1 MGTPKV
7 CSLLHGVFMG
17 VYLFEM
23 LTLCSPKF
31 QGRYYRFPSFVPRVP
46 PFVTGFST
54 NFLSL
59 YLKKSQ
65 YCVFFR
71 CCNPESFGCFPGK
84 FVCFPGLFSCFPH
97 MQSGKFGVFSGHI
110 CGLSGLTLCFLVSL
124 PFLLEKI
131 FIIKRRRLAAPYLVG
146 IFFQNEMQKIKSPPR
161 PRPLAD
167 LPFLAQ
173 IFVLKNG
180 QKRYKC

>member
-65 YCVFFR
+65 YCVFFDVAIR
-71 CCNPESFGCFPGK
+71 KVLGAFRANSFAFRAYFPAFPICNPESLECFPDT
-84 FVCFPGLFSCFPH
+84 FVGFPALPC
-97 MQSGKFGVFSGHI
+97 V
-110 CGLSGLTLCFLVSL
+110 FLVSL
-124 PFLLEKI
+124 PFLLEKN
-131 FIIKRRRLAAPYLVG
+131 FIIKRRRFAAPYLVG
-146 IFFQNEMQKIKSPPR
+146 IFFSK
-161 PRPLAD
+161 
-167 LPFLAQ
+167 
-173 IFVLKNG
+173 
-180 QKRYKC
+180 

>member
-1 MGTPKV
+1 MGPPKV

-31 QGRYYRFPSFVPRVP
+31 QGRYYRLPSFVPRVP

-65 YCVFFR
+65 YCVFFDVAIR
-71 CCNPESFGCFPGK
+71 KVLGAFRANSFAFRAYFPAFPICNPESLECFPDT
-84 FVCFPGLFSCFPH
+84 FVGFPALPCVFWYLYLFCW
-97 MQSGKFGVFSGHI
+97 KTFS
-110 CGLSGLTLCFLVSL
+110 SL
-124 PFLLEKI
+124 KGDGY
-131 FIIKRRRLAAPYLVG
+131 ADPYLVG
-146 IFFQNEMQKIKSPPR
+146 KFFQNEMKKIKSPPR
-161 PRPLAD
+161 PRPLAEF
-167 LPFLAQ
+167 PFPAQ
-173 IFVLKNG
+173 ILS
-180 QKRYKC
+180 

>member
-1 MGTPKV
+1 MGPPKV

-65 YCVFFR
+65 YCVFFDVAIR
-71 CCNPESFGCFPGK
+71 KVLGAFRANSFAFRAYFPAFPICNPESLECFPDTFVGFPALPCVFWFLCLFCWK
-84 FVCFPGLFSCFPH
+84 FFS
-97 MQSGKFGVFSGHI
+97 
-110 CGLSGLTLCFLVSL
+110 SL
-124 PFLLEKI
+124 KEDGY
-131 FIIKRRRLAAPYLVG
+131 AAPISWEKFFKMKCKKLNHLLVLDPWPN
-146 IFFQNEMQKIKSPPR
+146 FLFQPR
-161 PRPLAD
+161 
-167 LPFLAQ
+167 FLS
-173 IFVLKNG
+173 
-180 QKRYKC
+180 

>member
-31 QGRYYRFPSFVPRVP
+31 QGRYYRFPSFVPWVP

-146 IFFQNEMQKIKSPPR
+146 IFFSK
-161 PRPLAD
+161 
-167 LPFLAQ
+167 
-173 IFVLKNG
+173 
-180 QKRYKC
+180 